1 MNDQETSLNIL
12 EYIDGYI
19 DYLRGERNLSDYTVR
34 NYVDDLKPFSEFLS
48 SNDVKHI
55 NDINRS
61 VIREYIA
68 WMMSSRL
75 LMKQTNV
82 RRRGHMRGSVVRN
95 MASIRSFFRY
105 LVYKG
110 ICESDSLWYSVSRSS
125 RPLIPKSDS
134 LLPKVLG
141 KKEVAELVNYPL
153 NKLYSDARFRER
165 DKAILELL
173 YASGLRVGELS
184 SLNLRDLDVDN
195 RLLRVLGKG
204 SKHRE
209 VFMGKTAQNSLKSY
223 LLNSRPLL
231 LKKNKNNALFL
242 NKFGYRL
249 SKRSVQDM
257 VSRYS
262 LMSIGEKINP
272 HMLRHSF
279 ATHLLDGGADIKVVQ
294 ELLGHS
300 SPSTTQIYTHVSLE
314 ESRKKYLAFHPRAKI
329 S

>member
-1 MNDQETSLNIL
+1 MPLWDQ
-12 EYIDGYI
+12 
-19 DYLRGERNLSDYTVR
+19 
-34 NYVDDLKPFSEFLS
+34 
-48 SNDVKHI
+48 
-55 NDINRS
+55 
-61 VIREYIA
+61 
-68 WMMSSRL
+68 
-75 LMKQTNV
+75 
-82 RRRGHMRGSVVRN
+82 
-95 MASIRSFFRY
+95 
-105 LVYKG
+105 
-110 ICESDSLWYSVSRSS
+110 
-125 RPLIPKSDS
+125 
-134 LLPKVLG
+134 VLF
-141 KKEVAELVNYPL
+141 AELVNYPL

-209 VFMGKTAQNSLKSY
+209 VFMGKTAQHSLKSY

-314 ESRKKYLAFHPRAKI
+314 ESKKKYLAFHPRAKI

>member
-1 MNDQETSLNIL
+1 
-12 EYIDGYI
+12 
-19 DYLRGERNLSDYTVR
+19 
-34 NYVDDLKPFSEFLS
+34 
-48 SNDVKHI
+48 
-55 NDINRS
+55 
-61 VIREYIA
+61 
-68 WMMSSRL
+68 
-75 LMKQTNV
+75 
-82 RRRGHMRGSVVRN
+82 
-95 MASIRSFFRY
+95 
-105 LVYKG
+105 
-110 ICESDSLWYSVSRSS
+110 
-125 RPLIPKSDS
+125 
-134 LLPKVLG
+134 
-141 KKEVAELVNYPL
+141 
-153 NKLYSDARFRER
+153 
-165 DKAILELL
+165 
-173 YASGLRVGELS
+173 
-184 SLNLRDLDVDN
+184 
-195 RLLRVLGKG
+195 
-204 SKHRE
+204 
-209 VFMGKTAQNSLKSY
+209 MGKTAQNSLKSY

-314 ESRKKYLAFHPRAKI
+314 ESKKKYLAFHPRAKI